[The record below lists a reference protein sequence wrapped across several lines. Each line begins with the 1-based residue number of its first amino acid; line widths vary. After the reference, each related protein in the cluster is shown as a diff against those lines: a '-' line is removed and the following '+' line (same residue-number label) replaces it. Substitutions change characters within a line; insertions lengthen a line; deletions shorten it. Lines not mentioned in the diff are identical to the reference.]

1 MDELDALI
9 TGAAIPGLEPVRARA
24 MVGDAVAAR
33 ECLVRVTSG
42 GDIAGFIITS
52 VRSFFGRDFIRLI
65 FVSSNH
71 RRCGIGVELLE
82 AATSHAT
89 TDTVFTSTNE
99 SNSAMR
105 QLLAR
110 DGWSFSGTLT
120 GLDEGN
126 PELVFWSEV
135 KKRRKPIGNS
145 K

>member
-1 MDELDALI
+1 MA
-9 TGAAIPGLEPVRARA
+9 GAAIPGLESMRARTI
-24 MVGDAVAAR
+24 VGDAVAS
-33 ECLVRVTSG
+33 ECLVHVTSG
-42 GDIAGFIITS
+42 GDIAGYIITS

-65 FVSSNH
+65 FVSPNY

-82 AATSHAT
+82 AAMSHAT

-110 DGWSFSGTLT
+110 DSWSFSGTLT
-120 GLDEGN
+120 GLDEGD

-135 KKRRKPIGNS
+135 KKRPKPIDDS
-145 K
+145 KEAR